1 MITFY
6 IDDSGSKE
14 VNDSSQPIFLFS
26 GIAIPNEKFIEV
38 NGFIEKKIRETSRLI
53 MDKLVSCSRPDVS
66 DDDIKHLL
74 KQYLFRDFEL
84 HATEFMHGKD
94 EYICLSKSE
103 KINILTSV
111 FEFIKEK
118 EIKVIVIKCEK
129 KDILNNQAINNKD
142 KQKSLNNKMIDKIF
156 YAYEKF
162 LEDNDEQG
170 VLVFDEGNDLIS
182 SIFKEKAKTRNSSRN
197 RISPYIAESKS
208 CNTPLIQIADF
219 VAYVCNATFNPK
231 SKFNSDLKP
240 FYNLIIENI
249 ILYDINQ

>member
-26 GIAIPNEKFIEV
+26 GIAIPNEEFIEV
-38 NGFIEKKIRETSRLI
+38 NGFIEEKIKETSRLI

-66 DDDIKHLL
+66 DDDIKDLL

-103 KINILTSV
+103 KMNILKSV

-118 EIKVIVIKCEK
+118 KIKVIVTKCEK
-129 KDILNNQAINNKD
+129 KDILNDQEITGKK
-142 KQKSLNNKMIDKIF
+142 KQKSLNNRMINKIF

-162 LEDNDEQG
+162 LEDNNEQG

-182 SIFKEKAKTRNSSRN
+182 SRFKEKAKTRNNS

-219 VAYVCNATFNPK
+219 VAYVCNATFNSK
-231 SKFNSDLKP
+231 SKFNSDLKQ
-240 FYNLIIENI
+240 FYELIRENI
-249 ILYDINQ
+249 ILYDINK